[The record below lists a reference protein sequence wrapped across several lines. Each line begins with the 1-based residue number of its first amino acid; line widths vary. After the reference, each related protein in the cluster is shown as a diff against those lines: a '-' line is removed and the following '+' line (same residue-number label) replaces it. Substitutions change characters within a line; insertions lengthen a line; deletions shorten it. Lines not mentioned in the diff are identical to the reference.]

1 MKYHILYNLSAGKNK
16 NVLHSINNMEL
27 PENAQKVLLNVKDI
41 EDYKTFFE
49 SISPKDTVI
58 VCGGDGTLNRFINNI
73 DGINPKNEIF
83 YFAAGSGNDFL
94 NDIGVEKS
102 SCPVNITEYIKD
114 LPRVFIDGKAHIFLN
129 GIGYGIDGYCC
140 KEINYRKEQGKKA
153 SYTIAAIKGF
163 LYGFKPTNAVVTVD
177 GKEYRYE
184 RVWLTPTMLGKYFGG
199 GMMIAPNQDR
209 TNEDGTLTVIV
220 AHGLS
225 KLKILSLFPTIF
237 KGTHIKYK
245 KYIDVHKGHNISVK
259 FDIPTAMQID
269 GETVTGVNEYTVK
282 TAKILNLL

>member
-16 NVLHSINNMEL
+16 NVLDSINNIEL
-27 PENAQKVLLNVKDI
+27 PENSQKYLLNVKDI
-41 EDYKTFFE
+41 EDYSVFFE
-49 SISPKDTVI
+49 SISNEDKVI
-58 VCGGDGTLNRFINNI
+58 ICGGDGTLNRFINNI
-73 DGINPKNEIF
+73 DGINPKNEIL

-94 NDIGVEKS
+94 NDLGIKKS
-102 SCPVNITEYIKD
+102 PTPINITEYIKD
-114 LPRVFIDGKAHIFLN
+114 LPKVYINGKAQTFIN

-140 KEINYRKEQGKKA
+140 KEINRRKSEGKKA
-153 SYTIAAIKGF
+153 SYTLAAIKGF
-163 LYGFKPTNAVVTVD
+163 LYGYKPTNAVVNID

-184 RVWLTPTMLGKYFGG
+184 KVWLTPIMLGKYFGG
-199 GMMIAPNQDR
+199 GMMIAPTQDR
-209 TNEDGTLTVIV
+209 SNADRTLTVVV

-245 KYIDVHKGHNISVK
+245 RYIDVHTGHNISVK

-282 TAKILNLL
+282 TVKALSNV

>member
-1 MKYHILYNLSAGKNK
+1 MKYHILYNLLAGKSK
-16 NVLHSINNMEL
+16 TDRDRINNIEL
-27 PENAQKVLLNVKDI
+27 PANAQKVLLNVKDI
-41 EDYKTFFE
+41 ENYDTFFE
-49 SISPKDTVI
+49 SISPEDKVV

-73 DGINPKNEIF
+73 DGKNFKNEIL

-94 NDIGVEKS
+94 NDLGIEKS
-102 SCPVNITEYIKD
+102 THPINITEYIND
-114 LPRVFIDGKAHIFLN
+114 LPKVYINGKAHTFLN

-140 KEINYRKEQGKKA
+140 KEINQRKELGKKA
-153 SYTIAAIKGF
+153 SYTLAAIKGF
-163 LYGFKPTNAVVTVD
+163 LYGYKPTNAVVTID

-184 RVWLTPTMLGKYFGG
+184 KVWLTPTMLGKYFGG
-199 GMMIAPNQDR
+199 GMMIAPTQDR
-209 TNEDGTLTVIV
+209 NNKDGTLTVIV

-225 KLKILSLFPTIF
+225 KLRILSLFPTIF

-245 KYIDVHKGHNISVK
+245 KYIDVHTGHNISVK

-282 TAKILNLL
+282 TANLYNNI